1 MLTGAPKITSDLS
14 IRDMTVIAGEEF
26 TITVPYVS
34 NPTPRPTWTINGQ
47 EVISDSRIEFKTSA
61 NSTVFHNKCAKR
73 ATDSGSYTIQ
83 LVNNMGSDSASCR
96 VLVVGEFLL
105 YFLGN
110 QSWNLLWY
118 YLISFQDDRS
128 LFENGSRLLPL
139 VLLMIMPH
147 SETAI
152 SLICVLAL
160 VLWWTVTYCCPYNL
174 NNQSVCLK
182 PKLRFCDV
190 VILFFVLKAY
200 KGLAS
205 EI

>member
-1 MLTGAPKITSDLS
+1 MKWFYNKALLTGAPKITSDLS

-47 EVISDSRIEFKTSA
+47 EVISNSRIEFKTSA

-105 YFLGN
+105 YFKANKAGTCTGITLFYCKGTTLHN
-110 QSWNLLWY
+110 IYDCAAFRNCKIPNLCASYGALMNCNI
-118 YLISFQDDRS
+118 L
-128 LFENGSRLLPL
+128 LFVRFEQ
-139 VLLMIMPH
+139 
-147 SETAI
+147 TK
-152 SLICVLAL
+152 CVFKA
-160 VLWWTVTYCCPYNL
+160 
-174 NNQSVCLK
+174 QIK
-182 PKLRFCDV
+182 
-190 VILFFVLKAY
+190 IL
-200 KGLAS
+200 
-205 EI
+205 

>member
-96 VLVVGEFLL
+96 VLVVGEFLPIKAETCSGITL
-105 YFLGN
+105 FYFKMAEVYLKKVQG
-110 QSWNLLWY
+110 Y
-118 YLISFQDDRS
+118 YLSYY
-128 LFENGSRLLPL
+128 L
-139 VLLMIMPH
+139 
-147 SETAI
+147 
-152 SLICVLAL
+152 
-160 VLWWTVTYCCPYNL
+160 
-174 NNQSVCLK
+174 
-182 PKLRFCDV
+182 
-190 VILFFVLKAY
+190 
-200 KGLAS
+200 
-205 EI
+205 

>member
-118 YLISFQDDRS
+118 YLILFQDGRS

-139 VLLMIMPH
+139 ILLMIMPH
-147 SETAI
+147 SEIAI
-152 SLICVLAL
+152 SLICVLAWCFDEL
-160 VLWWTVTYCCPYNL
+160 
-174 NNQSVCLK
+174 
-182 PKLRFCDV
+182 
-190 VILFFVLKAY
+190 
-200 KGLAS
+200 
-205 EI
+205 

>member
-105 YFLGN
+105 YFKAIKAETCSGITLFYFKMAKVYLKTVQG
-110 QSWNLLWY
+110 Y
-118 YLISFQDDRS
+118 YLSYYLWLCHIQKLQYPSFV
-128 LFENGSRLLPL
+128 F
-139 VLLMIMPH
+139 
-147 SETAI
+147 
-152 SLICVLAL
+152 
-160 VLWWTVTYCCPYNL
+160 
-174 NNQSVCLK
+174 
-182 PKLRFCDV
+182 
-190 VILFFVLKAY
+190 
-200 KGLAS
+200 
-205 EI
+205 